1 MDIVLGETTG
11 KIITTQPTNKAFPP
25 HYIYTLSADFS
36 LVVLWSKPRAIFEP
50 KYTCFV
56 IRNYISAD
64 HNFPEWCSHSF
75 FFLFSFQ
82 NYLTAKNMFSHCP
95 ASVSPPNRRC
105 WGKVKMLSDKTS
117 ISKPVCQ
124 EPVGVNAVDWLTL
137 TIFQTV
143 FVCLR
148 HSHKVSRV
156 VRRAETM
163 TIISRL
169 EWCASFVFF
178 FQRQTVSLQPVSKIE
193 DVLYHYK
200 PLQVETYGPPVPEL
214 EQLGRLGYSYLLSLI

>member
-1 MDIVLGETTG
+1 M
-11 KIITTQPTNKAFPP
+11 
-25 HYIYTLSADFS
+25 
-36 LVVLWSKPRAIFEP
+36 VLWSKPIAIFEP

-56 IRNYISAD
+56 IRNCISAD
-64 HNFPEWCSHSF
+64 HNFPERCSHPF
-75 FFLFSFQ
+75 FFFLCVLFSFQ

-95 ASVSPPNRRC
+95 ASVSPPNCRC
-105 WGKVKMLSDKTS
+105 RGKVKMLSDRTS

-124 EPVGVNAVDWLTL
+124 EPVGANAADWLTL
-137 TIFQTV
+137 TVFQTI

-156 VRRAETM
+156 ARCAETM

-169 EWCASFVFF
+169 EWRASFVFF
-178 FQRQTVSLQPVSKIE
+178 FQRQTVSLQPVTKIE
-193 DVLYHYK
+193 DVLYHYR